1 MKWLG
6 KWKELNIQE
15 VHGEV
20 SINILRERKESK
32 FMKLWNNLSKG
43 QKRMAKI
50 SAIQTI
56 VMATALVIVKPI
68 VKGEVVSVTD
78 MLIEFMIFV
87 LVLLAFNCIFIIGA
101 KPPKQK

>member
-1 MKWLG
+1 
-6 KWKELNIQE
+6 
-15 VHGEV
+15 
-20 SINILRERKESK
+20 
-32 FMKLWNNLSKG
+32 MKLWNNLSKG

-68 VKGEVVSVTD
+68 VKGETISVTD

-87 LVLLAFNCIFIIGA
+87 LVLLAINSIFIIGA
-101 KPPKQK
+101 KSPKKK

>member
-1 MKWLG
+1 
-6 KWKELNIQE
+6 
-15 VHGEV
+15 
-20 SINILRERKESK
+20 
-32 FMKLWNNLSKG
+32 MKLWTNLSKE
-43 QKRMAKI
+43 QKKMAKI

-68 VKGEVVSVTD
+68 IKGEVISVTD

-101 KPPKQK
+101 KPL

>member
-1 MKWLG
+1 MK
-6 KWKELNIQE
+6 Q
-15 VHGEV
+15 
-20 SINILRERKESK
+20 
-32 FMKLWNNLSKG
+32 WNNLSDE
-43 QKRMAKI
+43 QKRMTKI
-50 SAIQTI
+50 LAIQTI

-68 VKGEVVSVTD
+68 IKVEVISVTD

>member
-1 MKWLG
+1 MKP
-6 KWKELNIQE
+6 
-15 VHGEV
+15 
-20 SINILRERKESK
+20 
-32 FMKLWNNLSKG
+32 WNNLSDE

-50 SAIQTI
+50 SVIQTI

-68 VKGEVVSVTD
+68 IKGEAIAVTD

-101 KPPKQK
+101 KIPKKK

>member
-1 MKWLG
+1 MK
-6 KWKELNIQE
+6 Q
-15 VHGEV
+15 
-20 SINILRERKESK
+20 
-32 FMKLWNNLSKG
+32 WNNLSDE

-68 VKGEVVSVTD
+68 VKGEIISVTD

>member
-1 MKWLG
+1 MK
-6 KWKELNIQE
+6 Q
-15 VHGEV
+15 
-20 SINILRERKESK
+20 
-32 FMKLWNNLSKG
+32 WNNLSDE

-68 VKGEVVSVTD
+68 VKGETISVTD

-87 LVLLAFNCIFIIGA
+87 LVLLAINSIFIIGA
-101 KPPKQK
+101 KSPKKK

>member
-1 MKWLG
+1 MK
-6 KWKELNIQE
+6 Q
-15 VHGEV
+15 
-20 SINILRERKESK
+20 
-32 FMKLWNNLSKG
+32 WNNLSDE
-43 QKRMAKI
+43 QKRMTKI
-50 SAIQTI
+50 LAIQTI

-68 VKGEVVSVTD
+68 IKGEVISVTD

>member
-1 MKWLG
+1 MKP
-6 KWKELNIQE
+6 
-15 VHGEV
+15 
-20 SINILRERKESK
+20 
-32 FMKLWNNLSKG
+32 WNNLSDE

-68 VKGEVVSVTD
+68 VKGETISVTD

-87 LVLLAFNCIFIIGA
+87 LVLLAINSIFIIGA
-101 KPPKQK
+101 KSPKKK

>member
-1 MKWLG
+1 MK
-6 KWKELNIQE
+6 Q
-15 VHGEV
+15 
-20 SINILRERKESK
+20 
-32 FMKLWNNLSKG
+32 WNNLSDE
-43 QKRMAKI
+43 QKRMTKI
-50 SAIQTI
+50 LAIQTI

-68 VKGEVVSVTD
+68 VKGETISVTD

>member
-20 SINILRERKESK
+20 SINISK
-32 FMKLWNNLSKG
+32 GSNPMKLCKNLSKE

-50 SAIQTI
+50 AIFNTLMTSI
-56 VMATALVIVKPI
+56 IMVITKPI
-68 VKGEVVSVTD
+68 VKGEAFIVTD
-78 MLIEFMIFV
+78 KLIEFLIFV
-87 LVLLAFNCIFIIGA
+87 VALFAFNCIFIIGVRT
-101 KPPKQK
+101 P